1 MQEFLQSAKY
11 FLLSY
16 HIMLSSFEMV
26 VKEEQSKEVF
36 KFKCVK
42 SFSDKIGGFLI
53 NLKAVFLALQRV

>member
-1 MQEFLQSAKY
+1 MQMQEFLQSAKY
-11 FLLSY
+11 F
-16 HIMLSSFEMV
+16 HFIFMLSSFEMV